1 MAKIYAIKKGFD
13 FENNREIK
21 NLKVNSWNDCLK
33 YTKGVKGAIY
43 KSFATEE
50 ECDAFFDAGSKKI
63 SDTIDKSEILT
74 IFVDGSYNESTNEF
88 AYGFVAINNN
98 IIIGIENG
106 KCNADSENNI
116 RQVAGEL
123 LATTK
128 GLEFAINNTNF
139 KNVEIHHDYIG
150 IRNHATGEWAR
161 KEKSSIEYYEK
172 MQKIFNQGI
181 NVEFVKV
188 DAHTNVL
195 MNELAD
201 ELCKIKLGIPSD
213 NIISNYLNSNKLYVA
228 NSEIKEIISALSKN
242 NENIIVNEL
251 MNVEKIKDSKPNI
264 DDEINKILSSLNN
277 SQKELALRLLK
288 SI

>member
-13 FENNREIK
+13 FQNNKEIK
-21 NLKVNSWNDCLK
+21 NLKVHTWNDCLK

-50 ECDAFFDAGSKKI
+50 ECDAFFDVGSKKLA
-63 SDTIDKSEILT
+63 DTVDKSEILS
-74 IFVDGSYNESTNEF
+74 IFVDGSYNESINEF
-88 AYGFVAINNN
+88 AYGFVAINNDT
-98 IIIGIENG
+98 IIGIG
-106 KCNADSENNI
+106 HDKCKSDSENNI

-123 LATTK
+123 LATIK
-128 GLEFAINNTNF
+128 GLEFAIANTNF
-139 KNVEIHHDYIG
+139 KNIEIHHDYMG

-161 KEKSSIEYYEK
+161 KEQSSIEYYEK
-172 MQKIFNQGI
+172 MQELFKKGI

-213 NIISNYLNSNKLYVA
+213 NIISNYLNTNKLYVA
-228 NSEIKEIISALSKN
+228 NSKIKEVISTLSKN
-242 NENIIVNEL
+242 NENIIVRESDIVAET
-251 MNVEKIKDSKPNI
+251 NVSKKTI
-264 DDEINKILSSLNN
+264 DDEINEILSNLND

>member
-13 FENNREIK
+13 FENNKEIK
-21 NLKVNSWNDCLK
+21 NLKVNTWNDCLK

-50 ECDAFFDAGSKKI
+50 ECDAFFDVGSKKLA
-63 SDTIDKSEILT
+63 DTIDKSEILS
-74 IFVDGSYNESTNEF
+74 IFVDGSYNENINEF
-88 AYGFVAINNN
+88 AYGFVAINND
-98 IIIGIENG
+98 IIIGIG
-106 KCNADSENNI
+106 HDKCKSDSENNI

-123 LATTK
+123 LATIK
-128 GLEFAINNTNF
+128 GLEFATTNTNF
-139 KNVEIHHDYIG
+139 KNIEIHHDYMG

-161 KEKSSIEYYEK
+161 KEQSSVEYYEK
-172 MQKIFNQGI
+172 MQQLFKKGI

-213 NIISNYLNSNKLYVA
+213 NIISNYLKTNKIYVA
-228 NSEIKEIISALSKN
+228 NSKIKEVISTLSKN
-242 NENIIVNEL
+242 NENIIVSESDIVSEN
-251 MNVEKIKDSKPNI
+251 NISKKTI
-264 DDEINKILSSLNN
+264 DDEINEILSNLNDG
-277 SQKELALRLLK
+277 QKEFALRLLK

>member
-13 FENNREIK
+13 FENNKEIK
-21 NLKVNSWNDCLK
+21 NLKVNTWNECLK

-50 ECDAFFDAGSKKI
+50 ECDVFFDVGSKKL
-63 SDTIDKSEILT
+63 SDTVDKSEILS

-88 AYGFVAINNN
+88 AYGFVAINNDT
-98 IIIGIENG
+98 IIGIG
-106 KCNADSENNI
+106 HDKRKSDSENNI

-123 LATTK
+123 LATIK
-128 GLEFAINNTNF
+128 GLEFAITNTNF
-139 KNVEIHHDYIG
+139 KNVEIHHDYMG

-161 KEKSSIEYYEK
+161 KEKSSVEYYEK
-172 MQKIFNQGI
+172 MQQLFKKGI

-213 NIISNYLNSNKLYVA
+213 NIISNYLNTNKLYVS
-228 NSEIKEIISALSKN
+228 NSMIKEVISMLSKN
-242 NENIIVNEL
+242 NENVIVRES
-251 MNVEKIKDSKPNI
+251 NVSLESNI
-264 DDEINKILSSLNN
+264 PERTVDDEINEILSNLNDN
-277 SQKELALRLLK
+277 QKELALRLLK